1 MPQESF
7 HGPAGLR
14 PHRVAVLV
22 DENTN
27 PFELGCATELFGLP
41 RPELGRDLYEFALC
55 TPGDRTAM
63 RGRFFTL
70 TETAGLDAADAA
82 DTLVVPSRPDV
93 DRPRHPAVL
102 DVIRRAHR
110 RGARLVSFCT
120 GAFALAEAG
129 VLDGRRATTHWQCAE
144 LLRSHYPA
152 VRVEPEVLFVDDG
165 SILTSAGSAAALD
178 LGLHIIRRDHGAE
191 TANTISRRLVF
202 PAHRDGGQKQFIER
216 PMPDLPDESLAPL
229 LAWAQERLDA
239 PLTVA
244 DLAAEAAV
252 STTTLH
258 RRFRTQLGTTPLAW
272 LTAQRVTLARRLLE
286 RGDTRIDA
294 VARHSGLGTPANL
307 RTLLRRETGLTPSA
321 YRQRFGPGTHFT
333 TGPPPLTAPA
343 TTMTTSPH
351 ALQAPRPLEP
361 ATRHRPADTS
371 SSGRPDTLTGQ

>member
-7 HGPAGLR
+7 QGHAELR
-14 PHRVAVLV
+14 PHRVTVLV

-41 RPELGRDLYEFALC
+41 RPELGRKLYEFALC
-55 TPGDRTAM
+55 TPGDRTVM
-63 RGRFFTL
+63 RDRFFTL
-70 TETAGLDAADAA
+70 TETAGLEAAEAT
-82 DTLVVPSRPDV
+82 DTLIIPSRPDV
-93 DRPRHPAVL
+93 AHPRHPAVL
-102 DVIRRAHR
+102 DVIRRVHA

-129 VLDGRRATTHWQCAE
+129 VLDGRRATTHWQCTD
-144 LLRSHYPA
+144 LLRSRYPA
-152 VRVEPEVLFVDDG
+152 VRVEPDVLFVEDRG
-165 SILTSAGSAAALD
+165 ILTSAGSAAALD

-216 PMPDLPDESLAPL
+216 PLPDLPDESLAPL
-229 LAWAQERLDA
+229 LAWAQQRLDT

-252 STTTLH
+252 SATTLH
-258 RRFRTQLGTTPLAW
+258 RRFRTQLGTTPNAW

-294 VARHSGLGTPANL
+294 VARNSGLGTPANL
-307 RTLLRRETGLTPSA
+307 RILLRRETGLTPSA
-321 YRQRFGPGTHFT
+321 YRQRFGPETVTSGLSPVT
-333 TGPPPLTAPA
+333 TPAETA
-343 TTMTTSPH
+343 
-351 ALQAPRPLEP
+351 R
-361 ATRHRPADTS
+361 
-371 SSGRPDTLTGQ
+371 

>member
-7 HGPAGLR
+7 HVSPDR

-22 DENTN
+22 DEHTN

-41 RPELGRDLYEFALC
+41 RPELGRELYEFTLC
-55 TPGDRTAM
+55 TPDAGTVM
-63 RGRFFTL
+63 RDRFFTL
-70 TETAGLDAADAA
+70 TQAAGLEAA
-82 DTLVVPSRPDV
+82 DTADTLIVPSRPEAHG
-93 DRPRHPAVL
+93 PRRPAVL
-102 DVIRRAHR
+102 DVIRDVHA

-144 LLRSHYPA
+144 LLRARHPA
-152 VRVEPEVLFVDDG
+152 VHVEPDVLFVDDG

-178 LGLHIIRRDHGAE
+178 LGLHIIRMDHGAE

-216 PMPDLPDESLAPL
+216 PLPELPDESLAPL
-229 LAWAQERLDA
+229 LTWAQGRLDT
-239 PLTVA
+239 PLTVRG
-244 DLAAEAAV
+244 LAAEAAV

-258 RRFRTQLGTTPLAW
+258 RRFRSQLGTTPLAW

-286 RGDTRIDA
+286 RGDIRIDA

-307 RTLLRRETGLTPSA
+307 RALLRRETGLTPSA
-321 YRQRFGPGTHFT
+321 YRQRFG
-333 TGPPPLTAPA
+333 TGSQTAADAAAPAPDEGSQWAPPPAGRAP
-343 TTMTTSPH
+343 TTSGASSPGS
-351 ALQAPRPLEP
+351 AAATVKGAAPF
-361 ATRHRPADTS
+361 A
-371 SSGRPDTLTGQ
+371 G

>member
-1 MPQESF
+1 MTQESF
-7 HGPAGLR
+7 QDAPWGLR
-14 PHRVAVLV
+14 PRRVAVIV
-22 DENTN
+22 DEDTN

-41 RPELGRDLYEFALC
+41 RPELGRDLYDFTLC
-55 TPGDRTAM
+55 TPHDRTVM
-63 RGRFFTL
+63 RDRFFTL
-70 TETAGLDAADAA
+70 TAAARLEAAETA
-82 DTLVVPSRPDV
+82 DTLIIPSRPDV
-93 DRPRHPAVL
+93 SRPRHPAVL

-129 VLDGRRATTHWQCAE
+129 VLDGRRATTHWQCTD

-152 VRVEPEVLFVDDG
+152 VRVEPDVLFVDDG
-165 SILTSAGSAAALD
+165 TILTSAGSAASLD

-216 PMPDLPDESLAPL
+216 PLPDLPDESLAPL

-286 RGDTRIDA
+286 RGDTRFDA
-294 VARHSGLGTPANL
+294 IARHTGLGTAANL

-321 YRQRFGPGTHFT
+321 YRQRFGPETQFT
-333 TGPPPLTAPA
+333 GTAP
-343 TTMTTSPH
+343 
-351 ALQAPRPLEP
+351 R
-361 ATRHRPADTS
+361 
-371 SSGRPDTLTGQ
+371 

>member
-7 HGPAGLR
+7 HGPAGSR

-41 RPELGRDLYEFALC
+41 RPELGRDLYAFALC
-55 TPGDRTAM
+55 TPGDRAVM

-70 TETAGLDAADAA
+70 TETAGLEAAEAA
-82 DTLVVPSRPDV
+82 DTLIVPSRPDV
-93 DRPRHPAVL
+93 TRPRHPAVL
-102 DVIRRAHR
+102 DAIRRAHA

-144 LLRSHYPA
+144 LLRSRYPD
-152 VRVEPEVLFVDDG
+152 VHVQPDVLFVDDG

-202 PAHRDGGQKQFIER
+202 PAHRDGGQQQFIER
-216 PMPDLPDESLAPL
+216 PMPELPDESLAPL

-239 PLTVA
+239 PLSVA
-244 DLAAEAAV
+244 DLAAEASV

-258 RRFRTQLGTTPLAW
+258 RRFRTQLGTTPRAW

-286 RGDTRIDA
+286 HGVTHVDA
-294 VARHSGLGTPANL
+294 VARRSGLGTPANL
-307 RTLLRRETGLTPSA
+307 RTVLRRETGLTPSA
-321 YRQRFGPGTHFT
+321 YRQRFGPGT
-333 TGPPPLTAPA
+333 
-343 TTMTTSPH
+343 
-351 ALQAPRPLEP
+351 R
-361 ATRHRPADTS
+361 
-371 SSGRPDTLTGQ
+371 

>member
-1 MPQESF
+1 MAQESF
-7 HGPAGLR
+7 HGHAGLR

-41 RPELGRDLYEFALC
+41 RPELGRDLYDLTLC
-55 TPGDRTAM
+55 TPDDRTLM
-63 RGRFFTL
+63 RGRFFSL
-70 TETAGLDAADAA
+70 TETADLEAADSA

-93 DRPRHPAVL
+93 DRPRHPALL
-102 DVIRRAHR
+102 DAIRRAHR

-120 GAFALAEAG
+120 GAFALAQAG
-129 VLDGRRATTHWQCAE
+129 VLDGRRATTHWQCTD
-144 LLRSHYPA
+144 LLRAQYPA
-152 VRVEPEVLFVDDG
+152 VRVEPDVLFVDDG
-165 SILTSAGSAAALD
+165 TILTSAGSAAALD

-216 PMPDLPDESLAPL
+216 PLPDLPDESLAPL
-229 LAWAQERLDA
+229 LTWAQERLDT

-294 VARHSGLGTPANL
+294 VARNTGLGTPANL

-321 YRQRFGPGTHFT
+321 YRQRFGPETHCT
-333 TGPPPLTAPA
+333 SRPAPSHDHITGPDHSAPTQPTHAPP
-343 TTMTTSPH
+343 
-351 ALQAPRPLEP
+351 
-361 ATRHRPADTS
+361 TRRNE
-371 SSGRPDTLTGQ
+371 